1 MLFKDDPIAQA
12 HWKLWARLKA
22 AAGAADA
29 VGTNVSISVSDAQA
43 ILNAPSYAD
52 LLDRAEAS
60 MEKGSVVGDILIL
73 MKAMALAGVPDASL
87 SKAVAR
93 YMAFAASKGFSTSSF
108 GNGKALPASRPTIF
122 RYWKHLAP
130 VAHLWAARNLA
141 VRYGWYLEPG
151 QEPLAPEHFG
161 EFLCV
166 AKGMQDFLIGF
177 KPSRQSGGKTDPL
190 VDVGSIWQLPADVPP
205 MDVDFSVDSQREIAY
220 YRAHTSNH
228 LDLRGSK
235 TARSAT

>member
-87 SKAVAR
+87 SRAVAR

-151 QEPLAPEHFG
+151 QEPWRQNILASSCALRRGCKTFSSASNPPGSQE
-161 EFLCV
+161 ER
-166 AKGMQDFLIGF
+166 LI
-177 KPSRQSGGKTDPL
+177 P
-190 VDVGSIWQLPADVPP
+190 
-205 MDVDFSVDSQREIAY
+205 
-220 YRAHTSNH
+220 
-228 LDLRGSK
+228 
-235 TARSAT
+235 